1 MAKGIIRRRMDPALI
16 GQWEATRNGIT
27 VETDDPELRRAA
39 DQVLSTPILIPHKPP
54 ERFVPAGPEE
64 AAYEPLAK
72 LKYLALFALEMEAR
86 GFEIEP
92 EYD

>member
-1 MAKGIIRRRMDPALI
+1 MDPALI
-16 GQWEATRNGIT
+16 GRWEATLNGIT

-39 DQVLSTPILIPHKPP
+39 DRVLSSPILIPHKPP
-54 ERFVPAGPEE
+54 DRFMAAGPEE
-64 AAYEPLAK
+64 AAYEPPAK
-72 LKYLALFALEMEAR
+72 LKYLALFALEMEAQ

>member
-1 MAKGIIRRRMDPALI
+1 MDPAFI
-16 GQWEATRNGIT
+16 GRWEATLNGIT

-39 DQVLSTPILIPHKPP
+39 DQVLSTPFLIPQKPP
-54 ERFVPAGPEE
+54 THFVAAGPEE
-64 AAYEPLAK
+64 AVYEPPAK
-72 LKYLALFALEMEAR
+72 LKYLALFALELEAQ